1 MRIFFSILVLL
12 INLQSL
18 SKADSIKDFEIEGM
32 SVGDSLLDF
41 YGISEIQEAEN
52 NPTYYPKSKK
62 FKVIFFLSKKKELFD
77 YVNITLKD
85 NDKKYIIYSIRGEK
99 EINFDKC
106 FKMKNEQIDGIENIL
121 SRINKDE
128 YTSYYGAN
136 YGNTEAHVTE
146 YTLDDGAHIRIFCA
160 KYDQNNELVRNSGW
174 VDGLEIGLSSKKF
187 VNFLTN
193 EAY

>member
-1 MRIFFSILVLL
+1 MRIFLL
-12 INLQSL
+12 ILILLFNFQSW
-18 SKADSIKDFEIEGM
+18 SKADSISDFEIEGM

-41 YGISEIQEAEN
+41 YGISEIKEAEN

-62 FKVIFFLSKKKELFD
+62 FKVIYFFSKKKELFD
-77 YVNITLKD
+77 YVNITLED

-106 FKMKNEQIDGIENIL
+106 FKMKNEQTDGIESIL
-121 SRINKDE
+121 SRIDKDE

-146 YTLDDGAHIRIFCA
+146 YKLNDGANIRIFCA
-160 KYDQNNELVRNSGW
+160 KYDQNNELVRDSGW
-174 VDGLEIGLSSKKF
+174 KDGLEIGLSSKSF

>member
-1 MRIFFSILVLL
+1 MRIFLL
-12 INLQSL
+12 ILMLLFNFQSW
-18 SKADSIKDFEIEGM
+18 SKADSISDFEIEGM

-41 YGISEIQEAEN
+41 YGISEIKEAEN

-62 FKVIFFLSKKKELFD
+62 FKVIYFFSKKKELFD
-77 YVNITLKD
+77 YVNITLED

-106 FKMKNEQIDGIENIL
+106 FKMKNEQIDGIESIL
-121 SRINKDE
+121 SRIDKDE

-146 YTLDDGAHIRIFCA
+146 YTLNDGAHIRIFCA
-160 KYDQNNELVRNSGW
+160 KYDQNNELVRDSGW
-174 VDGLEIGLSSKKF
+174 KDGLEIGLSSKSF